1 MMESVFRW
9 PRFHMLASLTV
20 AASLGSSAVLCSPSP
35 AGAQAL
41 AATRIGASPAVV
53 TVASAILP
61 GAGQA
66 IMHQKRS
73 VLYLAL
79 EAAGVG
85 FYISQNRDG
94 SRQRDVYRE
103 ISRSVARA
111 QFSPNGPQGNW
122 DYYER
127 MEKFVASGV
136 FDAIEGGDV
145 NPETDATTYN
155 GSVWQLARQTYWR
168 DPDVVPAV
176 TSEEYQSAIKFYG
189 ARAVRSEFR
198 WSWLGAPEPFQK
210 YRAAIASSNS
220 AFRNAEQTASLILA
234 NHFLSAIDAYVSI
247 HARVTKH
254 SDGSTRV
261 TAAVPLHAF

>member
-1 MMESVFRW
+1 MIERVFQG
-9 PRFHMLASLTV
+9 PRAGLLAILNV
-20 AASLGSSAVLCSPSP
+20 AFFVASAAVVCGP
-35 AGAQAL
+35 AAANAQQL
-41 AATRIGASPAVV
+41 AANRAGASPGVV
-53 TVASAILP
+53 TIASAILP

-73 VLYLAL
+73 VIYLAL

-85 FYISQNRDG
+85 FYLSQNRDG

-127 MEKFVASGV
+127 MEKFVASGA
-136 FDAIEGGDV
+136 FDAIDGGDV
-145 NPETDATTYN
+145 NPEPDATTYN
-155 GSVWQLARQTYWR
+155 GSVWLLARQTYWR
-168 DPDVVPAV
+168 DPDVAPAV
-176 TSEEYQSAIKFYG
+176 SSEEYQSAIKFYG

-247 HARVTKH
+247 RARVTKH
-254 SDGSTRV
+254 SDGSTWM
-261 TAAVPLHAF
+261 TASVPLHAF

>member
-1 MMESVFRW
+1 MIERVFHG
-9 PRFHMLASLTV
+9 PRFPRLAVLSIAV
-20 AASLGSSAVLCSPSP
+20 SLGSAATIWSPSAVD
-35 AGAQAL
+35 AQAL
-41 AATRIGASPAVV
+41 AANRVGASPAVV
-53 TVASAILP
+53 TIASAVLP

-94 SRQRDVYRE
+94 SRERDVYRG

-136 FDAIEGGDV
+136 FDAIDGGDV
-145 NPETDATTYN
+145 NPETDVTTYN

-168 DPDVVPAV
+168 DPDVAPAEA
-176 TSEEYQSAIKFYG
+176 SEEYQSAIKFYG

-198 WSWLGAPEPFQK
+198 WSWLGAPEPYQK

-220 AFRNAEQTASLILA
+220 AFRKAEQTASLILA
-234 NHFLSAIDAYVSI
+234 NHFLSAIDAYVSV

-261 TAAVPLHAF
+261 TASVPLHAF